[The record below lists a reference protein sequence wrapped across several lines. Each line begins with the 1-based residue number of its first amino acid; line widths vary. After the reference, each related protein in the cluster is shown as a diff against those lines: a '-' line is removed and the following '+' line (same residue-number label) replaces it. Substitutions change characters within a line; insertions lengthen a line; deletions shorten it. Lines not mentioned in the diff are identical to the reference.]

1 MPPPGRGGGG
11 RSVAIAV
18 VGDAGTGKTSLISSA
33 VTETFSDAPPPTLP
47 PARFPAELLN
57 SPDDLGELLV
67 VDTSS
72 RPEGAAATEAAV
84 RAAAAVVLCI
94 DASRPSTLERLRS
107 HWLPEVARLNPGAP
121 VVVAVC
127 KDDRSDRADM
137 GQLREVRGFGGVIVL
152 RQRARETAASA
163 GAAGHACVQHDA
175 GAV

>member
-1 MPPPGRGGGG
+1 MPPGGGRGGAG

-18 VGDAGTGKTSLISSA
+18 VGDPGVGKTSLIAAA
-33 VTETFSDAPPPTLP
+33 VNETFSDAPPPVLP

-67 VDTSS
+67 IDTSS

-84 RAAAAVVLCI
+84 RSAAAVVVCI
-94 DASRPSTLERLRS
+94 DAARAVTLDRLRS

-127 KDDRSDRADM
+127 KDDRSDKADLA
-137 GQLREVRGFGGVIVL
+137 QLREVGGG
-152 RQRARETAASA
+152 RA
-163 GAAGHACVQHDA
+163 GARAGGRVGLPGA
-175 GAV
+175 GDEGGPEGGPGP